1 MRASTNSRNDRSDK
15 NERRTYATP
24 RNYTALGRYL
34 QEMRLKAGLTQR
46 EVSIALG
53 YSSAQFISNFE
64 AGIASPPLAKLKQLV
79 EMYKMPIEKL
89 MALILEGEKEVLM
102 SVLRPASG
110 YKTRFKRL

>member
-1 MRASTNSRNDRSDK
+1 MRSSTNSRQEK
-15 NERRTYATP
+15 RTYATP

-79 EMYKMPIEKL
+79 EMYKMPTDKL
-89 MALILEGEKEVLM
+89 MSLILEGEKEVLM
-102 SVLRPASG
+102 SVLRPSSG

>member
-1 MRASTNSRNDRSDK
+1 MRASTNSRHDK
-15 NERRTYATP
+15 RTYATP

-34 QEMRLKAGLTQR
+34 QEMRHKAGLTQR

-79 EMYKMPIEKL
+79 EMYKMPVDKL

-102 SVLRPASG
+102 SVLRPTSG